1 MRQIISISLP
11 KPMVDLVDKEIK
23 EKLYT
28 SKSEFFRSLIRQWSD
43 QKAVDEVL
51 ESKKQ
56 MEKGEKY
63 LLKSFKDLRNM

>member
-11 KPMVDLVDKEIK
+11 KPMVDLVDKEVK
-23 EKLYT
+23 EKSYT

-43 QKAVDEVL
+43 QKVVNEVL

>member
-1 MRQIISISLP
+1 MRQIVTISLP
-11 KPMVDLVDKEIK
+11 KPMLDLVDKEIK
-23 EKLYT
+23 EKSYT

-43 QKAVDEVL
+43 QKAVDEIL